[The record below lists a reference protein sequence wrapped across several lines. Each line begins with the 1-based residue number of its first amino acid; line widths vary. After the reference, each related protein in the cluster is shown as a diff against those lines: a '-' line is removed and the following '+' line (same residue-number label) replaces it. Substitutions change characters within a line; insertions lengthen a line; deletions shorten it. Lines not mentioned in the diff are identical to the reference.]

1 MNKKELLK
9 IALIKFILGVVGV
22 GAILFVSAGTFAWW
36 NAWVFMAVLFLPMT
50 AVGIILYIKEPELL
64 EKRLKMNE
72 TEKEQKMM
80 IKISTLLMLVGYILP
95 GIDFRYGW
103 SHVPLAL
110 VIISFILIVL
120 GYGLFAYVLKTNA
133 YASRTVNIQDNQKL
147 IDYGPYKIVRHPLY
161 TASILV
167 FVISPLALG
176 SWFGFIVMLF
186 YPILLKT
193 RIENEEEVLTNGL
206 EGYKEYKK
214 AVKWRLFPHI
224 W

>member
-1 MNKKELLK
+1 MK
-9 IALIKFILGVVGV
+9 
-22 GAILFVSAGTFAWW
+22 
-36 NAWVFMAVLFLPMT
+36 
-50 AVGIILYIKEPELL
+50 
-64 EKRLKMNE
+64 E

-103 SHVPLAL
+103 SHVPLAV
-110 VIISFILIVL
+110 VIISFILVAL
-120 GYGLFAYVLKTNA
+120 GYSLFAYVLKTNA

-206 EGYKEYKK
+206 EGYKEYKN
-214 AVKWRLFPHI
+214 AVKWCLFPYI

>member
-22 GAILFVSAGTFAWW
+22 GVILILSAGTFAWW

-64 EKRLKMNE
+64 EKRLKMKE

-103 SHVPLAL
+103 SHVPLAV

-120 GYGLFAYVLKTNA
+120 GYILFAYVLKINA

>member
-9 IALIKFILGVVGV
+9 IALIKFFLGVVGV

-64 EKRLKMNE
+64 EKRLKMKE

-103 SHVPLAL
+103 SHVPLAV
-110 VIISFILIVL
+110 VIISFILVAL
-120 GYGLFAYVLKTNA
+120 GYSLFAYVLKTNA